1 MFLASIAGYLVAVL
15 FAFCGIVNLATFL
28 SEPEA
33 ITNHSDFTTGLVQA
47 AWPLAVAVAI
57 CLLTE
62 IAGLLTRQSIMLSS
76 LKQDETTEK
85 QDAPKKQPK
94 RPAPLPST
102 AYFDSSATP
111 APVAA
116 PEPKPQVPTER
127 RKAVPPPPTEEK
139 KPEGL
144 NFFRVD

>member
-1 MFLASIAGYLVAVL
+1 ML

-28 SEPEA
+28 SEPES
-33 ITNHSDFTTGLVQA
+33 ITNHSEFTNGLVQA
-47 AWPLAVAVAI
+47 AWPLAVAVTI
-57 CLLTE
+57 YLLTE

-76 LKQDETTEK
+76 LKQDEPTEK
-85 QDAPKKQPK
+85 QETANKQPK
-94 RPAPLPST
+94 RPTPLPSS

-111 APVAA
+111 APVAT
-116 PEPKPQVPTER
+116 PELKPQVPTEP
-127 RKAVPPPPTEEK
+127 KKVVPPPPAEEK

>member
-47 AWPLAVAVAI
+47 AWPLAVAVAV

-62 IAGLLTRQSIMLSS
+62 IAGLLTKQSIMLSS
-76 LKQDETTEK
+76 LKQDEATEK
-85 QDAPKKQPK
+85 QEDKLFQAQEAFENVISI
-94 RPAPLPST
+94 R
-102 AYFDSSATP
+102 DSMQ
-111 APVAA
+111 
-116 PEPKPQVPTER
+116 EMIKF
-127 RKAVPPPPTEEK
+127 KGK
-139 KPEGL
+139 
-144 NFFRVD
+144 